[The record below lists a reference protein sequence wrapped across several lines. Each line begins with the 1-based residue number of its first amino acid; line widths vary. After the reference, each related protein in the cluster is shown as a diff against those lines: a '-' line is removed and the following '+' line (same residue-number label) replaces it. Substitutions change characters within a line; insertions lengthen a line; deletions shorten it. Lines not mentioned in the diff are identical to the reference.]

1 MITYKKRLN
10 NERDFLKDLDM
21 IWHRELKSAEERAE
35 FLTKHPR
42 YMELIASKHKLL
54 FFFVLDDFNILFII

>member
-1 MITYKKRLN
+1 MITLKERQN

-21 IWHRELKSAEERAE
+21 IWHRQLKSAEERAA

-42 YMELIASKHKLL
+42 YLELIASK
-54 FFFVLDDFNILFII
+54 

>member
-1 MITYKKRLN
+1 MLNGTMITLKERQN

-21 IWHRELKSAEERAE
+21 IWHRQLKNAEERAE

-42 YMELIASKHKLL
+42 YMELIASK
-54 FFFVLDDFNILFII
+54 

>member
-1 MITYKKRLN
+1 MITLKERQN

-21 IWHRELKSAEERAE
+21 IWHRQLKSAEEKAE

-42 YMELIASKHKLL
+42 YMELIASKEINYYLTSQQIFL
-54 FFFVLDDFNILFII
+54 ILFTI

>member
-1 MITYKKRLN
+1 MLNGTMITLKERQN

-21 IWHRELKSAEERAE
+21 IWHRQLKSAEERAE

-42 YMELIASKHKLL
+42 YMELIASK
-54 FFFVLDDFNILFII
+54 

>member
-1 MITYKKRLN
+1 MITLKERQN

-21 IWHRELKSAEERAE
+21 IWHRQLKSAEERAE

-42 YMELIASKHKLL
+42 YMELIASKYLII
-54 FFFVLDDFNILFII
+54 ILFHNKYF